1 MDQPLVF
8 CPLNLH
14 LTIKLPNAQPP
25 TFSNPQRILDQQK
38 QADEQIAKVS

>member
-1 MDQPLVF
+1 MDQPLVV

-25 TFSNPQRILDQQK
+25 AFSNPQWVLNKQK
-38 QADEQIAKVS
+38 QADEQIAEVS